1 MRRDLG
7 RLRAGFAALIG
18 SGVARLHG
26 LSLRT
31 RPARQPQPLTCRQQ
45 VGVSALARV
54 LLATGL
60 CTLAWF
66 PVSAQTQTQTQ
77 APQRVVSLLPSLTET
92 VCALGACERLVGVDR
107 YSNWPPAIQNLPRL
121 GGGLDPN
128 VEAIAALRPD
138 LVLVAK
144 SARVLPRLQSLGLRV
159 AVLEPQTHADVR
171 DITHE
176 LAALLGLPSA
186 RADALWAEI
195 QTQLDRAQQGIGHAQ
210 LSPRPRLYVE
220 VNDAPYAAGPRSFLG
235 ETLTRLGLDNIV
247 PVAWDAFARVNS
259 EWVVAQQ
266 PDIVVIGDVGASSL
280 SRRPGWSQLRALQ
293 AQRVCAFPPAQGDIL
308 VRAGPRMGQAAQLI
322 ADCVR
327 RVMAP

>member
-18 SGVARLHG
+18 ASVARLHG

-45 VGVSALARV
+45 LGVSALARV
-54 LLATGL
+54 LLATSLGA
-60 CTLAWF
+60 LAWS
-66 PVSAQTQTQTQ
+66 PASAQTQTQ
-77 APQRVVSLLPSLTET
+77 APQRIVSLLPSLTET

-186 RADALWAEI
+186 RASALWAEI
-195 QTQLDRAQQGIGHAQ
+195 QTQLDRAQQDIGQAQ
-210 LSPRPRLYVE
+210 LSPPPRLYVE

-266 PDIVVIGDVGASSL
+266 PDIVVIGDVGASNL

-293 AQRVCAFPPAQGDIL
+293 AQRVCAFPPAQADIL